1 VRFSTETQVLTISVR
16 WVLAEQRQCA
26 VVNVVIGS
34 SRLKNLM
41 LQAQKSSPDPDLSD
55 PVAEEAGLAD
65 TAFFLI
71 GVIRQQYHII
81 LPVALITA
89 LIIASVC
96 LTYLWVT
103 PPTYI
108 AKVQLVIDRGKST
121 FLQQQAVLPDA
132 PIDSAQV
139 ESESQI
145 LMSGRIAA
153 LVVKNLHL
161 TEDPEFAGTRVQ
173 LFDTLKKTLADFLR
187 GIGLLTVDPVK
198 SDSDPV
204 SQAASVLLNNLQV
217 NRLGISFILEINFQ
231 SHSPARA
238 VQVANAIAD
247 AYIFDQMDSKYKM
260 QRRASEWLQ
269 TRLNELRQQAVAS
282 EEAVNTY
289 KAKNN
294 IVTAGGAPISEQEI
308 AELNRQL
315 VEARTKTSDNLARLN
330 RIENILRCADAAGHP
345 GDRAGADSCPDKS
358 GTDFY
363 GAVSDLLTNPIVTKL
378 RQQYLELVNREA
390 EFSTRYGHDHAAVVN
405 LRNQIRDIQNSIL
418 NELKRL
424 AESYKSDYLISKQ
437 RQDAIDKDLAKSVA
451 QSQEKS
457 KAQAA
462 LRELESNAQGTRSVY
477 EVFLQR
483 YTESL
488 QQQTYVTTEARIMA
502 PAGAALQKV
511 VLKPVVVAALSILGG
526 LGLGFGV
533 AFLRVAMDR
542 VFRTS
547 QQIETVLH
555 VPCVA
560 LVPLVRA
567 NAQVV
572 QTPVENNV
580 AASDQRTRTIFRNSD
595 VFWTVVDSPLS
606 RFAEAIR
613 SIKLSVDLQQV
624 NGLSTVIGFTSS
636 LPNEGKT
643 TTAAAVAL
651 LMGQV
656 GHRVIVVD
664 CDLRN
669 PSLTRALAPNATTGL
684 VEVLCGEKSVEEVS
698 WHCQVTG
705 LKLLPAIVKPGL
717 LHTNEILAS
726 AATKRLFEQLRL
738 SYDYIVVDLPPLAP
752 IIDVRAT
759 GHLMDF
765 YFLVV
770 EWGVTKTDIVS
781 HTLRG
786 VRLISEH
793 LLGAV
798 LNKTDM
804 DQIAHYDRLRSEFY
818 KNKHYGK
825 YGYTT

>member
-1 VRFSTETQVLTISVR
+1 
-16 WVLAEQRQCA
+16 
-26 VVNVVIGS
+26 
-34 SRLKNLM
+34 M
-41 LQAQKSSPDPDLSD
+41 LQTQKSSPDPDVSD
-55 PVAEEAGLAD
+55 PVAEEAGLAE

-81 LPVALITA
+81 LPAALITA

-96 LTYLWVT
+96 VTYIWVT
-103 PPTYI
+103 PPAYI
-108 AKVQLVIDRGKST
+108 AKAQLLIDRGKNA
-121 FLQQQAVLPDA
+121 FLQAQALLPDV

-139 ESESQI
+139 ESEIQV

-153 LVVKNLHL
+153 LAVKNLQL
-161 TEDPEFAGTRVQ
+161 AEDPEFVGPNGQ
-173 LFDTLKKTLADFLR
+173 LLDTLKSRLGDFLR
-187 GIGLLTVDPVK
+187 ALGLLTPKDPAK

-204 SQAASVLLNNLQV
+204 SQAAGTVLSNLQV
-217 NRLGISFILEINFQ
+217 NRIGLSFILEISYQ
-231 SHSPARA
+231 SRYPERA

-269 TRLNELRQQAVAS
+269 TRLNELRQQAVAND
-282 EEAVNTY
+282 EAVNSY
-289 KAKNN
+289 KAKHN
-294 IVTAGGAPISEQEI
+294 IVTAGGAPISEQEM

-315 VEARTKTSDNLARLN
+315 VDARAKTSDNLARLN
-330 RIENILRCADAAGHP
+330 RIENILRCADAGGHP
-345 GDRAGADSCPDKS
+345 ADRAAADSCPDKS
-358 GTDFY
+358 GTDFF
-363 GAVSDLLTNPIVTKL
+363 GAVSDLLTSQIVTKL
-378 RQQYLELVNREA
+378 RQQYLDLVNREA
-390 EFSTRYGHDHAAVVN
+390 EFSTRYGRDHAAVVN
-405 LRNQIRDIQNSIL
+405 LRNQIRDIQNSLL

-437 RQDAIDKDLAKSVA
+437 RQDAIDKDLARSVA
-451 QSQEKS
+451 QTGEKS
-457 KAQAA
+457 KVQAT

-477 EVFLQR
+477 EMFLQR

-488 QQQTYVTTEARIMA
+488 QQQTYVTSDAKILA
-502 PAGAALQKV
+502 PAGLALQKI
-511 VLKPVVVAALSILGG
+511 VLKPVIIAALSIFGG
-526 LGLGFGV
+526 LGLGFGL

-547 QQIETVLH
+547 QQIETVLR

-560 LVPLVRA
+560 LVPLIKTT
-567 NAQVV
+567 QVV
-572 QTPVENNV
+572 QTPAEDN
-580 AASDQRTRTIFRNSD
+580 AAAGVRRTIFRNGD

-606 RFAEAIR
+606 RFAESIR
-613 SIKLSVDLQQV
+613 SIKLAADLQQV
-624 NGLSTVIGFTSS
+624 SGLSTVIGLTSS

-643 TTAAAVAL
+643 TTAAALGL

-656 GHRVIVVD
+656 GHRAIVVD

-705 LKLLPAIVKPGL
+705 LTLLPAVVKPGL

-738 SYDYIVVDLPPLAP
+738 SYDYIIVDLPPLAP

-759 GHLMDF
+759 GHLVDF

-770 EWGVTKTDIVS
+770 EWGVTKIDVVS

-786 VRLISEH
+786 ARLISEH

-804 DQIAHYDRLRSEFY
+804 DQITHYDRLRSEFY
-818 KNKHYGK
+818 KNKHYGR
-825 YGYTT
+825 YGYTS

>member
-1 VRFSTETQVLTISVR
+1 
-16 WVLAEQRQCA
+16 
-26 VVNVVIGS
+26 
-34 SRLKNLM
+34 M
-41 LQAQKSSPDPDLSD
+41 
-55 PVAEEAGLAD
+55 
-65 TAFFLI
+65 
-71 GVIRQQYHII
+71 
-81 LPVALITA
+81 
-89 LIIASVC
+89 
-96 LTYLWVT
+96 
-103 PPTYI
+103 
-108 AKVQLVIDRGKST
+108 QLVIDRGKST

-139 ESESQI
+139 ESEIQI

-161 TEDPEFAGTRVQ
+161 TEDPEFTGTGGQ
-173 LFDTLKKTLADFLR
+173 LFDTFKRTLADFLR
-187 GIGLLTVDPVK
+187 GLGLLKPKDSVK

-204 SQAASVLLNNLQV
+204 SQAVGVLLNNLQV
-217 NRLGISFILEINFQ
+217 NRLGISFIMEISYQ
-231 SHSPARA
+231 SHNPERA
-238 VQVANAIAD
+238 VQVANAVAD
-247 AYIFDQMDSKYKM
+247 AYIFEQMDSKYKM

-269 TRLNELRQQAVAS
+269 TRLSELRQQAGAS
-282 EEAVNTY
+282 EEAVNAY

-330 RIENILRCADAAGHP
+330 RIENILRCADAAHP
-345 GDRAGADSCPDKS
+345 GDRTGADSCPEKS
-358 GTDFY
+358 GTDLY

-390 EFSTRYGHDHAAVVN
+390 EFSTRYGRDHAAVVN

-424 AESYKSDYLISKQ
+424 GESYKSDYLISKQ

-502 PAGAALQKV
+502 PAGAALEKV
-511 VLKPVVVAALSILGG
+511 VLKPVAVAALSILGG

-547 QQIETVLH
+547 QQIETVLR

-560 LVPLVRA
+560 LVPLIRT
-567 NAQVV
+567 NSQVV
-572 QTPVENNV
+572 QTPAEDNV
-580 AASDQRTRTIFRNSD
+580 AAQSQRNTAHGGDKRTIFRNGD

-613 SIKLSVDLQQV
+613 AIKLAADLQQV
-624 NGLSTVIGFTSS
+624 NGLSTVIGFTSA

-643 TTAAAVAL
+643 TTAAALAL

-669 PSLTRALAPNATTGL
+669 PSLTHALAPNATTGL

-738 SYDYIVVDLPPLAP
+738 SYDYVVVDLPPLAP

-759 GHLMDF
+759 GHLVDS
-765 YFLVV
+765 YVLVV
-770 EWGVTKTDIVS
+770 EWGVTKTDVVN

-786 VRLISEH
+786 ARLIYEH
-793 LLGAV
+793 LLGTV
-798 LNKTDM
+798 LNKTNM
-804 DQIAHYDRLRSEFY
+804 DQIGHYDRLRSEFY
-818 KNKHYGK
+818 KNKHYGR

>member
-1 VRFSTETQVLTISVR
+1 MF
-16 WVLAEQRQCA
+16 
-26 VVNVVIGS
+26 VIGS
-34 SRLKNLM
+34 TQVEDLM
-41 LQAQKSSPDPDLSD
+41 LQTQKSPPDPNMSD
-55 PVAEEAGLAD
+55 PVAEETGLAD
-65 TAFFLI
+65 TAFMLI

-81 LPVALITA
+81 LPIALITA

-96 LTYLWVT
+96 VTYLWIT
-103 PPTYI
+103 PPTYT
-108 AKVQLVIDRGKST
+108 AKAQLVIDRGKST

-139 ESESQI
+139 ESEIQI

-161 TEDPEFAGTRVQ
+161 TEDLEFVGTNGQ
-173 LFDTLKKTLADFLR
+173 LFDTLKRTLGDFLR
-187 GIGLLTVDPVK
+187 GIGLLAPKDPVK
-198 SDSDPV
+198 FDSDPV
-204 SQAASVLLNNLQV
+204 SQAAGVVLNNVQV
-217 NRLGISFILEINFQ
+217 NRVGGSFILEVIYQ
-231 SHSPARA
+231 SRSPERA
-238 VQVANAIAD
+238 VQVANAIVD
-247 AYIFDQMDSKYKM
+247 AYIFDQMDAKYKM

-282 EEAVNTY
+282 EEAVNAY

-294 IVTAGGAPISEQEI
+294 IVTAGGASITEQEI
-308 AELNRQL
+308 AELNKQL

-345 GDRAGADSCPDKS
+345 GDHAGVDSCPDKS

-378 RQQYLELVNREA
+378 RQQYLELVNRET
-390 EFSTRYGHDHAAVVN
+390 EFSTRYGRDHAAVVN

-424 AESYKSDYLISKQ
+424 GESYKSEYLISKQ
-437 RQDAIDKDLAKSVA
+437 RQEATEKDLAKSVG

-462 LRELESNAQGTRSVY
+462 LRELESNAQTARSVY

-488 QQQTYVTTEARIMA
+488 QQQTYVTSEARTMA

-511 VLKPVVVAALSILGG
+511 VLKPIAVAALSIFGG

-533 AFLRVAMDR
+533 AFLRVTMDR

-547 QQIETVLH
+547 QQIETILR

-560 LVPLVRA
+560 LVPLMR
-567 NAQVV
+567 NNSQVI
-572 QTPVENNV
+572 QTPAEDNV
-580 AASDQRTRTIFRNSD
+580 VAGDQRARTIFRNRD

-606 RFAEAIR
+606 RFAESIR
-613 SIKLSVDLQQV
+613 SIKLTADLQQV
-624 NGLSTVIGFTSS
+624 SGLSTVIGFTSS

-643 TTAAAVAL
+643 TTAAALAL

-698 WHCQVTG
+698 WHCKVTG
-705 LKLLPAIVKPGL
+705 LKLLPAIIKPGL

-726 AATKRLFEQLRL
+726 AATKRLFEQLRH

-759 GHLMDF
+759 GHLVDF

-770 EWGVTKTDIVS
+770 EWGVTKTDVVS

-786 VRLISEH
+786 ARLISEH

-818 KNKHYGK
+818 KNKHYGR